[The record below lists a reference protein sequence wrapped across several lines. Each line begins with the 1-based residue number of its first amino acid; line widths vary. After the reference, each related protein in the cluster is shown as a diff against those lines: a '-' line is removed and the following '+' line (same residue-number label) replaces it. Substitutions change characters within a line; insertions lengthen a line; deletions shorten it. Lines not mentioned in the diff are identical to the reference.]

1 MSTRIVVVGTG
12 AARGMALGRA
22 RLVQPSQIEVDER
35 PLPAHEVEAEIAR
48 LAAALVRARDELRLL
63 RERLHGA
70 LAREVG
76 EFIDAHSLILEDPEL
91 TTGLYDLV
99 RKGRYRA
106 SAALKMQRDRL
117 AAAFDA
123 IDDPYMRSRR
133 EDFDHVI
140 GRVQAAL
147 ARDTTPAERQI
158 AARVGTVLVSDS
170 IAPAEM
176 AHLAADGVLGLVTTG
191 GSTLSHSAILAR
203 SMRLPFVVGAHEALK
218 RINDGDLVLVDGAR
232 GDVIGHPTAQDL
244 ARYRQHQ
251 RDVVRSNEELARFRD
266 ARTVTRD
273 GVEIEL
279 YANAELLADV
289 AQARA
294 IGATGVGLYRTE
306 FLFLQRRELPD
317 EEEQFIAYRDLVLAM
332 GGRPVTIRT
341 LDMGAD
347 KADNSGLTLAREPN
361 PALGVRGVRLSMRRP
376 ALFATQL
383 RAILRASNYG
393 PVRILVPM
401 ITTGEEIAVVRAL
414 LENCVREL
422 QAQGH
427 EVPDHFELGGMIE
440 VPAAA
445 IALPSMIRQLDFVAI
460 GTNDLTQYVLAT
472 DRNNDALA
480 TLYDPLHPAVLKL
493 IADIIAT
500 AKRAK
505 KNVCLCGEMA
515 GEPRYTALLLA
526 LGLSGFSMHPGS
538 LLEVRKAISGCD
550 AAALRKLR
558 GSLLRAT
565 SRAGIE
571 RVLAR
576 MSAANGHEQ
585 VVGG

>member
-1 MSTRIVVVGTG
+1 MSTRFVVVGTG
-12 AARGMALGRA
+12 ATRGMALGRA
-22 RLVQPSQIEVDER
+22 RLVQPSQLEIDER
-35 PLPAHEVEAEIAR
+35 PLPQAEVEHEVAR
-48 LAAALVRARDELRLL
+48 LAAAMLRAREELQALRDRL
-63 RERLHGA
+63 RGA

-76 EFIDAHSLILEDPEL
+76 EFIDAHSMILEDPEL

-99 RKGRYRA
+99 RKGHYRA

-158 AARVGTVLVSDS
+158 AERVGTVLVSDA

-176 AHLAADGVLGLVTTG
+176 AHLAEDGVLGLVATG
-191 GSTLSHSAILAR
+191 GSPLSHSAILAR
-203 SMRLPFVVGAHEALK
+203 SMRMPFIVGAHDALK
-218 RINDGDLVLVDGAR
+218 RINDGDLVLLDAAR
-232 GDVIGHPTAQDL
+232 GEVVVHPTAQDL

-251 RDVVRSNEELARFRD
+251 RDAAKSNEELSRFKD
-266 ARTVTRD
+266 ARTITRD
-273 GVEIEL
+273 GEEIQL
-279 YANAELLADV
+279 YANAEMLADV

-294 IGATGVGLYRTE
+294 MGASGVGLYRTE
-306 FLFLQRRELPD
+306 FLFLQRREVPD

-341 LDMGAD
+341 LDLGAD
-347 KADNSGLTLAREPN
+347 KSDNSGITLAREPN

-401 ITTGEEIAVVRAL
+401 ITTGEEIAAVRAL
-414 LENCVREL
+414 TDNCLREL
-422 QAQGH
+422 RTGGY
-427 EVPDHFELGGMIE
+427 EIPDHFELGGMIE

-445 IALPSMIRQLDFVAI
+445 IALPSMIKQLDFIAI
-460 GTNDLTQYVLAT
+460 GTNDLTQYTLAT

-480 TLYDPLHPAVLKL
+480 TLYDPMHPAVLKL
-493 IADIIAT
+493 LAQIIAT

-505 KNVCLCGEMA
+505 KPVTLCGEMA

-526 LGLSGFSMHPGS
+526 LGLDGFSMHTGS
-538 LLEVRKAISGCD
+538 ILEVRKAISTCD
-550 AAALRKLR
+550 ASALRKLS
-558 GSLLRAT
+558 GPLLRAN
-565 SRAGIE
+565 SRASIE
-571 RVLAR
+571 RVLER
-576 MSAANGHEQ
+576 MKL
-585 VVGG
+585 